1 MGATDR
7 TIQYLHLRALSV
19 QSAMHAVH
27 RLEDA
32 LRCASLPDDERL
44 DVEAIV
50 NALVAADPV
59 PTFKPP
65 GGLMPAIDTAALAA
79 LFR

>member
-32 LRCASLPDDERL
+32 LRCASLPDTGERL
-44 DVEAIV
+44 L
-50 NALVAADPV
+50 LVRRLTGPR
-59 PTFKPP
+59 P
-65 GGLMPAIDTAALAA
+65 
-79 LFR
+79 

>member
-1 MGATDR
+1 MMNTTYRRPLPGTTLDYFDALAAVEATD
-7 TIQYLHLRALSV
+7 
-19 QSAMHAVH
+19 
-27 RLEDA
+27 
-32 LRCASLPDDERL
+32 
-44 DVEAIV
+44 EAIV